1 MCGEPGHFHRDCPKN
16 RSQKF
21 SKCKHKAKSVST
33 ESCEGSHSDTESD
46 EEAFYGVSSQSY
58 NSGGWIVDSGVSS
71 HMTQSRQFLVDYE
84 GFDKLQKVCLGGG
97 RTVEAFGRGNIHFRM
112 VFKMSKPKEVT
123 MYNALYVPKL
133 ACNLFSVRAAARN
146 SMKFGN
152 SKCWIRDRNG
162 KLLGMGSLVQKLY
175 YLDCKTITWEHV
187 TVVSGSRI
195 GNKADL
201 WHQRP
206 GHLNEHQLKE
216 MVNQDLVKGVEIPKS
231 TGISFCE
238 KCVEGKMFRR
248 PFKSVGEIR
257 STRKLQCVHSDVCG
271 PMPVDSIGGKRY
283 FVTFIDDYTRCCKVY
298 FMKNKSEVFNKF
310 KEFELCTTN
319 ECGLSIGTLRS
330 DNGGEY
336 LSKEFVSYLQSRGIH
351 HELTAPYSPSQ
362 NGVAER
368 INRTLM
374 ESARAMMGQAGLP
387 ERHWAEAVATA
398 AYLRN
403 RTALKEKKTPYEK
416 WCERKPDLSHL
427 RVFGCM
433 AYAYV
438 SLDTR

>member
-1 MCGEPGHFHRDCPKN
+1 MLLVWGARTFRRDCPKN
-16 RSQKF
+16 RNQKF
-21 SKCKHKAKSVST
+21 SKSKHKAKAVST
-33 ESCEGSHSDTESD
+33 ESLEGSHSDTESD

-58 NSGGWIVDSGVSS
+58 NSVCWIVDAGALS
-71 HMTQSRQFLVDYE
+71 HMTQSIQFLVDYE
-84 GFDKLQKVCLGGG
+84 GFDKPQKVYLGDG

-123 MYNALYVPKL
+123 MYNVLYVPKL
-133 ACNLFSVRAAARN
+133 ACNLFSVRAAATKGN
-146 SMKFGN
+146 SVKFGN
-152 SKCWIRDRNG
+152 SKCWIHDRNG
-162 KLLGMGSLVQKLY
+162 KLLGMGSLMQKLY

-187 TVVSGSRI
+187 NVASGSRI

-201 WHQRP
+201 WHQRL

-257 STRKLQCVHSDVCG
+257 STRKLQRVHSDVCG

-283 FVTFIDDYTRCCKVY
+283 FVTFIDDYTRYCKVY

-319 ECGLSIGTLRS
+319 ECSLSIGTLRS
-330 DNGGEY
+330 DNDGEY

-387 ERHWAEAVATA
+387 EHYWAEAVATA

-403 RTALKEKKTPYEK
+403 RTPTRALKVKKTPYEK

-427 RVFGCM
+427 
-433 AYAYV
+433 
-438 SLDTR
+438 